1 MYVTLLQNHC
11 LATPTDANPFTVISY
26 MRYWGNPLIAI
37 GAILMS
43 ILSTAAAVGTGLW
56 IAVWVDAYGKGDAIN
71 TAFYLGIYGVWSFGE
86 ILFGALTYVLY
97 ESGGWF
103 AARNL
108 HSIFMTTVMNVP
120 LSWYKTTPIGRI
132 VNRFSRDM
140 NSLDSSCASMLR
152 FVVESLTR
160 LIFQI
165 GAVSSVLP
173 VFILPSAAAC
183 VVGIIAG
190 EMYTRT
196 AVAVKR
202 IVSSSQSP
210 LFSQF
215 ADSIAGMAVIRARS
229 RMAKTFGNQLAE
241 KLRTFGRAAEAQ
253 YNCNRWV
260 ALKVD
265 MATTLVTVA
274 AGAIAVSK
282 AGTLAAGLVGF
293 SLTNAT
299 VCYLLPCFLVVT
311 NCHRPSAPLSSCL
324 FAR

>member
-1 MYVTLLQNHC
+1 MQ
-11 LATPTDANPFTVISY
+11 
-26 MRYWGNPLIAI
+26 YWGSPLIAL
-37 GAILMS
+37 GAVFMS
-43 ILSTAAAVGTGLW
+43 VLSTAASVGTGLW
-56 IAVWVDAYGKGDAIN
+56 IAVWVDAYDKGEAVNIG
-71 TAFYLGIYGVWSFGE
+71 FYLGIYGLWSFAE
-86 ILFGALTYVLY
+86 ILFAGLTYVLY
-97 ESGGWF
+97 EWGGWY

-108 HSIFMTTVMNVP
+108 HSIFMKAVMSVP
-120 LSWYKTTPIGRI
+120 LSWYKTTPVGRV

-140 NSLDSSCASMLR
+140 NSLDSACSAMMR
-152 FVVESLTR
+152 YVFESATR
-160 LIFQI
+160 LLFQI

-173 VFILPSAAAC
+173 VFIIPSALAC
-183 VVGIIAG
+183 FVGIIAG

-215 ADSIAGMAVIRARS
+215 SDSIAGMAVIRARS
-229 RMAKTFGNQLAE
+229 RMPKTFGDQLAE
-241 KLRTFGRAAEAQ
+241 KLRIFERASETH

-265 MATTLVTVA
+265 MATTLVTIA

-282 AGTLAAGLVGF
+282 AGTVAAGLVGF

-299 VCYLLPCFLVVT
+299 VSSLHFGRVWHRHGLLLT
-311 NCHRPSAPLSSCL
+311 A
-324 FAR
+324 